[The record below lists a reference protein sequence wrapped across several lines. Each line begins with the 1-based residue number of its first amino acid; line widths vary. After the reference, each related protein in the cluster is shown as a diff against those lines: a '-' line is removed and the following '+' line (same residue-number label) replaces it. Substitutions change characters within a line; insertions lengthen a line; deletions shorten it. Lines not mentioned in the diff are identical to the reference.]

1 MTKIT
6 AAAFSFAAAF
16 AAAAGFSPASAQ
28 TAQAAEP
35 SPVVSAAT
43 GSEARIAPVAGSP
56 DADVGI
62 AGFSAGSCDSVYSAE
77 ASQVGPVFG
86 DPEKDTVARTVVG
99 TDCR

>member
-1 MTKIT
+1 MNKIA

-16 AAAAGFSPASAQ
+16 AAAAGFAPAAAQ
-28 TAQAAEP
+28 TAAAAAVPPQAA
-35 SPVVSAAT
+35 STT

-62 AGFSAGSCDSVYSAE
+62 EGFAAGSCVSIYSAE
-77 ASQVGPVFG
+77 VSPVGPVFG
-86 DPEKDTVARTVVG
+86 DDEKDTVARTVVG